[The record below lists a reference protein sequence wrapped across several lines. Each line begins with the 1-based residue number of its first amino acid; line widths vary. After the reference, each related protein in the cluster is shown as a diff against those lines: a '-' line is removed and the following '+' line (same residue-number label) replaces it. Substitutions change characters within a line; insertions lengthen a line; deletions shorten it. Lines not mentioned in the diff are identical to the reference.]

1 MSRHTWHPRQR
12 TLSPLTVSSFA
23 ATSFVIPRGR
33 CLRPDATSVF
43 HSVDP
48 RARGR
53 SAWRCLAHVLV
64 AGLGLISALGLEP
77 TAAQAQTIHIEG
89 PLAGAPAVRQL
100 RLYRE
105 GRLTLRPHLAF
116 TLQDEYA
123 RTIGLGLNVDYHIW
137 DWLGLGVWGMFG
149 AFHPTTNL
157 TDQISSIGQTT
168 DLNALSLPSRER
180 FQEQIGKLQWA
191 AMLQATWI
199 PLRGKLALFQKFFVD
214 TDFYL
219 FGGAGVVGVEER
231 ADTQP
236 GTCTSA
242 PTGDGSEA
250 EIACLQSQIRRQS
263 NMKFAP
269 TFGAGLSV
277 YINQWIGVFFEWRAL
292 PFAYNAGGTDER
304 GSDGRGNNGG
314 GDFPDGVIDG
324 QDAIFRINHMLNIGA
339 TFALPRSA
347 KITE

>member
-1 MSRHTWHPRQR
+1 MGIGITPK
-12 TLSPLTVSSFA
+12 TA
-23 ATSFVIPRGR
+23 A
-33 CLRPDATSVF
+33 DAPAR
-43 HSVDP
+43 P
-48 RARGR
+48 RAVDSTGIK
-53 SAWRCLAHVLV
+53 SAHRPHTYRTDGSWTAGSLTCLLV
-64 AGLGLISALGLEP
+64 ALALSAASSLAP
-77 TAAQAQTIHIEG
+77 HAVHAQTIHIEG
-89 PLAGAPAVRQL
+89 PLAGAPAVREL

-105 GRLTLRPHLAF
+105 GRLTLRPHFAF

-149 AFHPTTNL
+149 AFHPSTNL
-157 TDQISSIGQTT
+157 TDQISSVGQTT
-168 DLNALSLPSRER
+168 DLNALSLPTRER
-180 FQEQIGKLQWA
+180 FPDQIGKLQWA

-199 PLRGKLALFQKFFVD
+199 PLRGKLALFQKLFVD

-236 GTCTSA
+236 GVCATA
-242 PTGDGSEA
+242 PVGDGSDA
-250 EIACLQSQIRRQS
+250 DTACLQSQIRRQS
-263 NMKFAP
+263 SIKFAP

-304 GSDGRGNNGG
+304 GSDGRGGSSG

-324 QDAIFRINHMLNIGA
+324 QDSIFRVNHMLNVGA
-339 TFALPRSA
+339 TFALPRKA
-347 KITE
+347 KVTE